1 MLNAINNSVNIGE
14 MSPGFSLQDNHDQIV
29 HLNDYRGKKVLLS
42 WHPIAW
48 TGVCTD
54 QMRSL
59 ETNFEEFELLNAVAF
74 GLSVDPSAS
83 KKAWADVL
91 CIRKTQLLSDF
102 WPHGL
107 VAREYG
113 IFMEEFGISQRANII
128 VDEKGIVKWAK
139 LYPLHQLPDI
149 KEVLQAIKD
158 MDKE

>member
-1 MLNAINNSVNIGE
+1 MLNAINNSINIGE
-14 MSPGFSLQDNHDQIV
+14 MAPDFSLHDNLDEIV
-29 HLNDYRGKKVLLS
+29 HLTDYRGKKVLLS

-59 ETNFEEFELLNAVAF
+59 EVCFDEFQALNVVAF

-91 CIRKTQLLSDF
+91 CIRNTKLLSDF

-107 VAREYG
+107 VARDYG
-113 IFMEEFGISQRANII
+113 IFMDEFGVSQRANII
-128 VDEKGIVKWAK
+128 VDEEGVVRWAK

-158 MDKE
+158 MDN